1 MKNIHLPLQGK
12 FVFDN
17 SSAKSVNNDSFPTKI
32 KEECESGYDDFFPR
46 KFKDENESFKITL
59 DDKFFV
65 VPITTIK
72 EETSEKELES
82 GLAVLEDINESTF
95 KEPKMTGVNICLNC

>member
-1 MKNIHLPLQGK
+1 M
-12 FVFDN
+12 N
-17 SSAKSVNNDSFPTKI
+17 SDSFLTKI